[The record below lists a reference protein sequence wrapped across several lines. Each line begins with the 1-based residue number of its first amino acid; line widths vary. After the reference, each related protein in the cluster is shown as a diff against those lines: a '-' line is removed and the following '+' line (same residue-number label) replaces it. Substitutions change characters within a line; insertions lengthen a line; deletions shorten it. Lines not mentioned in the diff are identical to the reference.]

1 MWPNSHSNP
10 IPFVSGLMYNNNM
23 KTTEEYKKYLEAELE
38 HYRLGME
45 HAYTK
50 DQYDLM
56 EANWKAINEIYQEVK

>member
-1 MWPNSHSNP
+1 MWCGTHLFAIP
-10 IPFVSGLMYNNNM
+10 IVSGSMYNNNM
-23 KTTEEYKKYLEAELE
+23 KTTEEYKKYLEAQLE